1 MLHTLLI
8 LVSTVTGFLSISAL
22 ASLVAIPVGITISA
36 VGIELC
42 AITAEIKKYKWI
54 VKKK

>member
-22 ASLVAIPVGITISA
+22 ASLVAIPVCVTISA

>member
-22 ASLVAIPVGITISA
+22 ASLVAILVGITISA
-36 VGIELC
+36 VGIEIC

>member
-1 MLHTLLI
+1 MLHTLII

-22 ASLVAIPVGITISA
+22 ASLVAIPAGITVYA
-36 VGIELC
+36 VGIEIC

>member
-22 ASLVAIPVGITISA
+22 ASLVAVPVGITISA
-36 VGIELC
+36 VGIEIC
-42 AITAEIKKYKWI
+42 AITAEIKKYK
-54 VKKK
+54 

>member
-22 ASLVAIPVGITISA
+22 TSLVAIPVGITIYA
-36 VGIELC
+36 VGIEIC

>member
-36 VGIELC
+36 VGIEIC

>member
-22 ASLVAIPVGITISA
+22 ASLVAIPVGITIYA
-36 VGIELC
+36 VGIEIC

-54 VKKK
+54 VEKK

>member
-22 ASLVAIPVGITISA
+22 ASLVAVPVGITISA
-36 VGIELC
+36 VGIEIC

>member
-36 VGIELC
+36 VGIEIC

-54 VKKK
+54 VEKK

>member
-22 ASLVAIPVGITISA
+22 ASLVAIPVGITIYA
-36 VGIELC
+36 VGIEIC
-42 AITAEIKKYKWI
+42 AITAEIKKYKWF
-54 VKKK
+54 VKK